1 LVFKCRIGI
10 LNWQEIVRNYA
21 MTAVD
26 ALNGENSVNDEQFI
40 IGAYQASQIN
50 GIWSNSATYNELLS
64 PGQIKYIFQ

>member
-1 LVFKCRIGI
+1 
-10 LNWQEIVRNYA
+10 